1 MDNFNIRCNHK
12 VNQKFECEKLTKPDI
27 LKMRSSFYKDPNK
40 TVQDNFLATL
50 MNVKNPQR
58 KRSRKDNGKN
68 HEFSVFI
75 NKQKLQICQKL
86 IKAIYSITQRSL
98 NIISKKVMQGKRI
111 SEDRGGDTR
120 SSKYLDKVNAVQ
132 SFIKNLKG
140 KESHYGRQKS
150 KRIYLSS
157 EYNITTLWKLYNKSI
172 DKDLQVNYKYFSNI
186 FSNHFNIG
194 FGNPATDVC
203 SYCVRT
209 ETQISIAE
217 TNEGASRL
225 KTELKVHK
233 FRAKQFYK
241 LLKELPPNTI
251 TFCCDLQQVQV
262 LPNVPIQEAFYAQ
275 QLSCY
280 FFCIT
285 TEDGIT
291 KPIFYSWMEHQAG
304 RGAVEISSALLDHL
318 KKIPFSPDI
327 QHIRLFTDGCG
338 GQNKNSHVVHMLMV
352 WLLNF
357 APPTIETSQL
367 TFPVRGHSYIP
378 PDRVF
383 GRVEKLLRSYS
394 VIKTP
399 ETYWS
404 LYTKTGEVRKLEIDW
419 HLRDIKNACACL
431 QKLKGIS
438 GCKRIILKKTKSPNR
453 VLVKTE
459 VLYRNDD
466 ETKRFETLLKPR
478 KRLDQVQIPELPIGH
493 KIKTKKLESLKKLLI
508 SLSGEDWNQDP
519 ELKLMEPLFTEEKI
533 DEEDEA
539 SDADVDCECADT
551 EHSHFL

>member
-1 MDNFNIRCNHK
+1 MENLDGEHVVGDEDRGTRKRAKHETSRERKKKIRYSNLDPNMDSFNIRCNHK

-68 HEFSVFI
+68 HEFSV
-75 NKQKLQICQKL
+75 
-86 IKAIYSITQRSL
+86 
-98 NIISKKVMQGKRI
+98 
-111 SEDRGGDTR
+111 
-120 SSKYLDKVNAVQ
+120 KY
-132 SFIKNLKG
+132 
-140 KESHYGRQKS
+140 
-150 KRIYLSS
+150 
-157 EYNITTLWKLYNKSI
+157 W
-172 DKDLQVNYKYFSNI
+172 
-186 FSNHFNIG
+186 
-194 FGNPATDVC
+194 
-203 SYCVRT
+203 
-209 ETQISIAE
+209 TQISIAE

-262 LPNVPIQEAFYAQ
+262 LPKVPIQEAFYAQ

-291 KPIFYSWMEHQAG
+291 KSIFYSWMEHQAG
-304 RGAVEISSALLDHL
+304 RGA
-318 KKIPFSPDI
+318 
-327 QHIRLFTDGCG
+327 
-338 GQNKNSHVVHMLMV
+338 
-352 WLLNF
+352 
-357 APPTIETSQL
+357 
-367 TFPVRGHSYIP
+367 
-378 PDRVF
+378 
-383 GRVEKLLRSYS
+383 KLLRSYS

-404 LYTKTGEVRKLEIDW
+404 LYTKTGEVRKLGIDW

-493 KIKTKKLESLKKLLI
+493 KIKTKLESLKKLLI

-519 ELKLMEPLFTEEKI
+519 ELKWMEPLFTEEKI